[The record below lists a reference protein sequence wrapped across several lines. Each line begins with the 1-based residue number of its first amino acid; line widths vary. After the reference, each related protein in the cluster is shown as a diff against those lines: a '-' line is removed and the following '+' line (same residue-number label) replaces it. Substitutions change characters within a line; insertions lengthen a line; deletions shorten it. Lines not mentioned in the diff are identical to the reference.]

1 MSAKDARGKY
11 HSAPLEHSLKK
22 ACFGFDF
29 MMHLAAVTSAEAGMH
44 LSWADLHRF
53 PLQVH
58 ERQVFL
64 QVGLFDLNV
73 SLFRGDVIQA
83 KGRQEKKI
91 FLDGLHQQRRVS
103 SA

>member
-1 MSAKDARGKY
+1 MALA
-11 HSAPLEHSLKK
+11 
-22 ACFGFDF
+22 DF
-29 MMHLAAVTSAEAGMH
+29 MMQLSAVTSAEPGMH
-44 LSWADLHRF
+44 PVHLSRADLHRF

-64 QVGLFDLNV
+64 QVGLFDLNI

-83 KGRQEKKI
+83 KGRQEDKI